1 MITNFLISNIE
12 HFSYLGIAILIGLTS
27 IGAPFP
33 EEAVLLLAGYFVSI
47 DLVKF
52 KYAILAA
59 LIGVIIGD
67 NIAYYIGL
75 KKGADFFKLIGGRFK
90 ILGGNIERVLN
101 FFHKYH
107 NMSIFLGRFLIGI
120 RFLVPFIAGSL
131 KISSKKFFI
140 YNFLGAVIWIPFVI
154 FLGYRLSSAF
164 DVDLEA
170 QKLKY
175 YVYIALILFFAV
187 YKLLRWLRVKYAN
200 SIIN

>member
-1 MITNFLISNIE
+1 MLIDFLISNIT

-47 DLVKF
+47 NLIKLDNAV
-52 KYAILAA
+52 LAA

-67 NIAYYIGL
+67 NIAYYIGF
-75 KKGADFFKLIGGRFK
+75 KKGADFFKLLGSRFK
-90 ILGGNIERVLN
+90 ILGRNINKIFN

-120 RFLVPFIAGSL
+120 RFLIPFIAGSL
-131 KISSKKFFI
+131 KVEPKKFFI

-154 FLGYRLSSAF
+154 LLGY
-164 DVDLEA
+164 
-170 QKLKY
+170 KLGSVLNVGYESKKIKY
-175 YVYIALILFFAV
+175 YVYVSLVLFFIT
-187 YKLLRWLRVKYAN
+187 YKLISWLKIKYN
-200 SIIN
+200 EYYT